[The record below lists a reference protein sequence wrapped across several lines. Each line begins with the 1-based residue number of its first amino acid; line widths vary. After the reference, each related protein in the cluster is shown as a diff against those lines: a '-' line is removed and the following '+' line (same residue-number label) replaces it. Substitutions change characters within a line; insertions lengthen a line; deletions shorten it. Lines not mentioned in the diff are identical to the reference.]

1 MSEIFKRSHMCGTLT
16 SDNVG
21 EEVVLNGW
29 VAKQR
34 RLGGLIF
41 VDLRDKTGIVQ
52 IAFDEN
58 TPKDVFDWH
67 ILSVENLSLG

>member
-41 VDLRDKTGIVQ
+41 TRIRQKMSLI
-52 IAFDEN
+52 
-58 TPKDVFDWH
+58 WH